1 MIRSACVLSA
11 VAMVLGNG
19 AMLAQRRTVPK
30 QFDNVRTLGRALA
43 EFQDDRVQVVVSYA
57 TSQVNHDSRWLLIE
71 FGALGRTKTTIDRF
85 RIELITPEGRFI
97 PHATLAR
104 VREAGDLSGVLLQTA
119 ASSSRLYWYLPYDGL
134 CCPKSFRFQFGNFYT
149 SDHNMELD
157 SRGPVWADL
166 LFESPVDSWDTG
178 KYALVVPY
186 DGAEAFLPIE
196 LRGSAEIGEAP
207 ISASTILG
215 LASCG
220 SRAWEHY
227 HKIVRSIFVTESR
240 PVSAIAIS
248 NSCRRIVMT
257 RSTP

>member
-1 MIRSACVLSA
+1 MIRFQGVLVGLVLV
-11 VAMVLGNG
+11 VASGSMF
-19 AMLAQRRTVPK
+19 AQSRMVPK
-30 QFDNVRTLGRALA
+30 QFDNVRTLGRALS
-43 EFQDDRVQVVVSYA
+43 EFKDHRIQIVTSHSY
-57 TSQVNHDSRWLLIE
+57 SQVSHDSRWLLIE
-71 FGALGRTKTTIDRF
+71 FGALGRTKTMIDGF

-166 LFESPVDSWDTG
+166 LFESPVDSWDKG

-186 DGAEAFLPIE
+186 DGSEAFLPIE
-196 LRGSAEIGEAP
+196 LR
-207 ISASTILG
+207 
-215 LASCG
+215 
-220 SRAWEHY
+220 
-227 HKIVRSIFVTESR
+227 
-240 PVSAIAIS
+240 
-248 NSCRRIVMT
+248 
-257 RSTP
+257 